1 MTNSCLN
8 PLIRTC
14 LSLPNNRPSTFTV
27 SSMPEMSLLIF
38 YWYAKP
44 KRGQMERDYPLKA
57 PNLFP
62 KIFAAASVCDKEKKQ
77 WHCVWEESSPTA
89 FFLFFLFIHFFIFVW
104 AVHNETCLRWSQWPT
119 VSKAW
124 RWSCFGVLCC
134 LPLHNL
140 TELMGTSPFKGQQKP
155 FKLNRHCSSL
165 FVALAWGWG
174 KWLYFGIT
182 FLITLDYFSI
192 LVENSILPVM
202 AKIDTIKIPFC
213 GSKVKFIIR
222 LLTFSV

>member
-1 MTNSCLN
+1 MQSQREDKWKETIPWKPPTYFLKYLLLLLCVTKKRNSD
-8 PLIRTC
+8 IVSER
-14 LSLPNNRPSTFTV
+14 RPVPQHFSY
-27 SSMPEMSLLIF
+27 SF
-38 YWYAKP
+38 Y
-44 KRGQMERDYPLKA
+44 
-57 PNLFP
+57 
-62 KIFAAASVCDKEKKQ
+62 
-77 WHCVWEESSPTA
+77 
-89 FFLFFLFIHFFIFVW
+89 LFIFFIFVW

-140 TELMGTSPFKGQQKP
+140 TELTGTSPFKRQQKP

-182 FLITLDYFSI
+182 FLIRLDYFSI
-192 LVENSILPVM
+192 LVENSILPVV